1 MRLKLPS
8 IATLWSNTLKVF
20 IRFPLEVLIAITSA
34 IVWYLLVDR
43 KNDSEGTA
51 EMIKF
56 ILIGNLALT
65 LILSVDLYSEVNK
78 FDLTKK
84 WILRL
89 LALSLCIGLFFWLK
103 PSFYDADIYRIA
115 LLAVA
120 FHLLVA
126 FAPFIQRG
134 SLEGFWEYNKSLF
147 LRFLASA
154 LYAGVLYIGLAAA
167 LATIN
172 ALFNVRIDFPIYMQ
186 LFALVVAGFSPIFF
200 LAGVPSVEELKSD
213 EVQYPKGLK
222 LFTQYVLIPL
232 MTIYLAILLVYE
244 VKIII
249 AWEFPKGMVSLLILG
264 YAVFGILSLL
274 LIYPIRNKEGSGWIK
289 LFSKF
294 FYIMMIPLVILLLL
308 AIWKRVSNY
317 GITESRYILICLAAW
332 LSLIILYFLIS
343 KKQNIKIIPA
353 SLCVL
358 ALLAVY
364 GPQSAFSISRYSQQ
378 SRLKSLMDNKG
389 KDDDRA
395 QVVRYLVR
403 KHGLSSLQ
411 AFTKIDLEEMESSIA
426 KKMNKRHTYSIRY
439 DLVDTAYAI
448 LKIKTER
455 SIVTEYATFVPEE
468 GATNINGYQFIIP
481 LDNYTN
487 KVASSIDG
495 VPFILEKDLIKNLLT
510 ISIGDNKDAVEFDL
524 NAEMTKLKQLYK
536 QGDLT
541 KNKEGY
547 ETYLFPKGFQI
558 APITYQKYE
567 LLFKPTSMSGP
578 VEISNNSSS
587 DSRGY
592 LLIRIK

>member
-20 IRFPLEVLIAITSA
+20 TRFPLEVLIAITSA
-34 IVWYLLVDR
+34 IVWYLLVDK

-56 ILIGNLALT
+56 VFIGNLALT
-65 LILSVDLYSEVNK
+65 LILSVDLYAEANML
-78 FDLTKK
+78 DLTKK

-126 FAPFIQRG
+126 FAPFIRRG

-200 LAGVPSVEELKSD
+200 LAGVPSLEELNSD

-468 GATNINGYQFIIP
+468 GATYINGYQFIIP